1 MDYDFGRHLTMLP
14 SRGLRPTQLAP
25 LASRQS
31 TLRCSNTARKVRLPR
46 MLESSPQPQ
55 PQPQPTLPPPPHVA
69 GSHWRTWDC
78 LRPHMRH
85 SYRGVPSEC
94 LLTCK
99 L

>member
-46 MLESSPQPQ
+46 VVASSL
-55 PQPQPTLPPPPHVA
+55 QPTSALPLPYLCPTSA
-69 GSHWRTWDC
+69 SAFASACRRLTWADTG
-78 LRPHMRH
+78 LPAPTYA
-85 SYRGVPSEC
+85 SQLS
-94 LLTCK
+94 
-99 L
+99 